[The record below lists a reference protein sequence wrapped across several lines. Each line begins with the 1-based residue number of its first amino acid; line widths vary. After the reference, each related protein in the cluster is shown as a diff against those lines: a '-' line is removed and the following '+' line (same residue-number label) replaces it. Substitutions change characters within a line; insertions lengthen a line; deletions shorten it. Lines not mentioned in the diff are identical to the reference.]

1 MLSIHWILRT
11 ADIAGKISLP
21 VDREIALPGD
31 NCGISVQL
39 IADAVLWKGLRFA
52 MREGGNTVAAG
63 VITSE
68 EE

>member
-1 MLSIHWILRT
+1 LRT

-39 IADAVLWKGLRFA
+39 IADAVLWKGMRFA

-68 EE
+68 E